1 MEAVIP
7 CPDAPALILWT
18 SAQRGDV
25 HELVAPVETVIKCGS
40 VDRYQQ
46 WIGWTKVGKALHVA
60 ARNDHAQVVHVLL
73 DALQPWWC
81 SDSRQQWVD
90 KAFLS
95 ALQSSSNNAVHAL
108 MGAKAGI
115 DGPALCAAVRSRNVD
130 NVGILLAAKADLAM
144 PAVTAD
150 TSFMHVAAALPD
162 HHMFVYLLAAKVSP
176 DLHLTMPHVSTPLV
190 LGAVRKGCT
199 ASVRALAA
207 AKADLEAH
215 DFHGYT
221 AVYEACASGK
231 PRMIRTVVDEII
243 RAGVSVTSP
252 DHASPP
258 LELVVR
264 RFGDDPNSIG
274 LVKIL
279 LRAKAAV
286 GSGTFR
292 STLRGPR
299 STDFGL
305 VCNAL
310 KSKRVFQLL
319 VRAKVDVDAQ
329 DEWGRTPLH
338 IEAYLMNSGA
348 SRRVSMLVHAK
359 ADVNRPNRDG
369 YPALSTAMANHANV
383 REPPS
388 DVIRILLAAKAD
400 VNCVKWH
407 RARWM
412 PVIESMLL
420 QAQADAARTENMA
433 HANAGNSTKGER
445 EKGGEGEGGGGEGG
459 NK

>member
-1 MEAVIP
+1 
-7 CPDAPALILWT
+7 
-18 SAQRGDV
+18 
-25 HELVAPVETVIKCGS
+25 
-40 VDRYQQ
+40 
-46 WIGWTKVGKALHVA
+46 
-60 ARNDHAQVVHVLL
+60 
-73 DALQPWWC
+73 
-81 SDSRQQWVD
+81 
-90 KAFLS
+90 
-95 ALQSSSNNAVHAL
+95 
-108 MGAKAGI
+108 
-115 DGPALCAAVRSRNVD
+115 
-130 NVGILLAAKADLAM
+130 
-144 PAVTAD
+144 
-150 TSFMHVAAALPD
+150 
-162 HHMFVYLLAAKVSP
+162 
-176 DLHLTMPHVSTPLV
+176 
-190 LGAVRKGCT
+190 
-199 ASVRALAA
+199 
-207 AKADLEAH
+207 LEAH